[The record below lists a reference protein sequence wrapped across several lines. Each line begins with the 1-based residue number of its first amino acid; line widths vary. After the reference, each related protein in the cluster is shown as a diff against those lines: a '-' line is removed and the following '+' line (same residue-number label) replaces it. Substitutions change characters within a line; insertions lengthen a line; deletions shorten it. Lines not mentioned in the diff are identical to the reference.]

1 MELLARSFTAGMK
14 GVFCRFYVSR
24 QRLYSNKFYDSLNT
38 GAVLTS
44 KQTKIVIL
52 TSSGTFP
59 NSHVAVNVHHFS
71 LKRSKLNESIES
83 GG

>member
-1 MELLARSFTAGMK
+1 MELLARSFTAGM
-14 GVFCRFYVSR
+14 FCRFYVSR